1 MARGRRLRRSGVYFS
16 ASCSC
21 FDVAELMKRGAAP
34 VVVGSAVLIGREE
47 DTCGVMVKRR
57 RRRRRRKKKRKGVWY
72 FDSYSILYLHCLLG
86 AYASKE
92 RVQHVMEAEGKE
104 ALGKQVRERA
114 QYEL

>member
-57 RRRRRRKKKRKGVWY
+57 RRREEEEKGGVG
-72 FDSYSILYLHCLLG
+72 L
-86 AYASKE
+86 E
-92 RVQHVMEAEGKE
+92 
-104 ALGKQVRERA
+104 
-114 QYEL
+114 